1 MRRPAIITFLI
12 MAAVFFG
19 GALGGFALTTILIP
33 EPHVLRWFSLG
44 ALPIAFIA
52 GSFLWLSIAFGR
64 GLVHILKQRKRPT
77 FAGDRAIPPGTTA
90 FIVTSTGIM
99 TLFGLLVAITPNRLG
114 FLPTFTLFTV
124 VGVGYGL
131 LCRVLAR
138 NGYLPV
144 YDLEGE

>member
-1 MRRPAIITFLI
+1 MRRPAIITFLT
-12 MAAVFFG
+12 MATVFFG

-33 EPHVLRWFSLG
+33 EPHVLRWLSLG
-44 ALPIAFIA
+44 ALPLAFIA
-52 GSFLWLSIAFGR
+52 GSLLWLSIAFSH
-64 GLVHILKQRKRPT
+64 GLFHILKRRERPAFT
-77 FAGDRAIPPGTTA
+77 GDRAIPLGTTT

-114 FLPTFTLFTV
+114 FLPTFTLFTAT
-124 VGVGYGL
+124 GVGYGL

>member
-12 MAAVFFG
+12 MATVFFG

-44 ALPIAFIA
+44 ALPLAFTT
-52 GSFLWLSIAFGR
+52 GSLLWLSIAFSR
-64 GLVHILKQRKRPT
+64 GLFHIIKWRERPT

-90 FIVTSTGIM
+90 FIVTSAGIM
-99 TLFGLLVAITPNRLG
+99 TLFGLLVAVTPNRLG
-114 FLPTFTLFTV
+114 FLPTLALFTGA
-124 VGVGYGL
+124 GVGYGL

-144 YDLEGE
+144 YALEGE